1 MERKRSDMINNHK
14 YGTFYR
20 CEQNYCQAADA
31 LVKLGVKGYQGYSC
45 GKVYLGDSN
54 GDYLCVEAP

>member
-1 MERKRSDMINNHK
+1 MIINHK

-20 CEQNYCQAADA
+20 CEQNYCQAAEA